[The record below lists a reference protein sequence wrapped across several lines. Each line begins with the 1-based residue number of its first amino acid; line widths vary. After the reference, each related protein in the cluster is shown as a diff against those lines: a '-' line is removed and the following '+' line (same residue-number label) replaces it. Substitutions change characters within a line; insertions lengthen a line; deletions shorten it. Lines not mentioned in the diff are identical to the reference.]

1 MEIVTTIPSPQ
12 LAAEQSP
19 WFDFIATMTQAL
31 AWPLLLLIVFFLLRN
46 HIVAALKNMK
56 TFKWGDAEATF
67 DSGLREAKQT
77 ANTVEPPPE
86 DAPAAPAARV
96 VQLTEMAVTSP
107 TGAII
112 EAWKGIMESMAY
124 LLQRSFIAP
133 PTSTRTNAI
142 SLINLI
148 KQHGLLPSQEMNLL
162 MDLRG
167 LRNEAAHGGDGITV
181 AQAQDYVRLA
191 DRLINAM
198 DAITVVEVGPTDPLN
213 E

>member
-12 LAAEQSP
+12 LATEQSP
-19 WFDFIATMTQAL
+19 WFDFIAAMTQAL
-31 AWPLLLLIVFFLLRN
+31 AWPLLLLIAFLLLRN

-77 ANTVEPPPE
+77 ASTVEPPPE

-112 EAWKGIMESMAY
+112 EAWKGIMESMLD
-124 LLQRSFIAP
+124 LLQRSLIAP
-133 PTSTRTNAI
+133 PSSARTNAI

-148 KQHGLLPSQEMNLL
+148 RQHGLLPSQEMNLL

-167 LRNEAAHGGDGITV
+167 LRNEAAHGGAGITV

-191 DRLINAM
+191 DRLINAIAVV
-198 DAITVVEVGPTDPLN
+198 DAPSEDPLK